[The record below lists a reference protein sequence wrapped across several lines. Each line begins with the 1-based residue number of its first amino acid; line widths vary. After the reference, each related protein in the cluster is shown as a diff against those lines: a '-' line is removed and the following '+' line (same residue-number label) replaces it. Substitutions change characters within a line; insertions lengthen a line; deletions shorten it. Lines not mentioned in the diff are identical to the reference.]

1 MDLVSL
7 MSAVADRRAIVD
19 VPVPQFV
26 KTMSRFS
33 TRSSRSDF
41 LRGFAN
47 RSLSNLLSCGVVVP
61 TLLS

>member
-1 MDLVSL
+1 MSL
-7 MSAVADRRAIVD
+7 MSAVADRRASVD
-19 VPVPQFV
+19 VPVPRIV
-26 KTMSRFS
+26 KTISRFL

-47 RSLSNLLSCGVVVP
+47 RSLSTLLSCGVVVP

>member
-1 MDLVSL
+1 
-7 MSAVADRRAIVD
+7 MSAVADRRASVD
-19 VPVPQFV
+19 VLVPRIV
-26 KTMSRFS
+26 KTISRFS
-33 TRSSRSDF
+33 TRSSRGEF

>member
-1 MDLVSL
+1 
-7 MSAVADRRAIVD
+7 MSAVADRRASVD
-19 VPVPQFV
+19 VLVPQIV
-26 KTMSRFS
+26 KTMSRLL

-41 LRGFAN
+41 LRGYAN